1 MTKWE
6 ESYFDE
12 SSRAACRNCA
22 EVDPPEARQS
32 TSKLSK
38 DRVLSNE
45 ARMEGFQINKEQS
58 TFKYIEDRVLPGNW

>member
-12 SSRAACRNCA
+12 SSRAAGRNGA
-22 EVDPPEARQS
+22 EVDPPDARQS
-32 TSKLSK
+32 TSKLTK

-45 ARMEGFQINKEQS
+45 ARMEGFQIN
-58 TFKYIEDRVLPGNW
+58 